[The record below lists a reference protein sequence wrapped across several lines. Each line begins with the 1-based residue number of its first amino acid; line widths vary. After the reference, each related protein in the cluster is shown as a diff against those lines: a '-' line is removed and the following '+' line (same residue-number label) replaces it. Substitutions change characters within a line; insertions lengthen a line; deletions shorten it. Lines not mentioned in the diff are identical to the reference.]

1 VRRDALKEEKR
12 ETMEGREALLER
24 KGKRE
29 KRESKR
35 REIFLQERC
44 YRQEEWDRIL
54 AATRL
59 SVKSPLFLSY
69 TSCHKEIKMST
80 DVADA
85 VRIWRRL
92 VT

>member
-44 YRQEEWDRIL
+44 YRQ
-54 AATRL
+54 
-59 SVKSPLFLSY
+59 
-69 TSCHKEIKMST
+69 
-80 DVADA
+80 
-85 VRIWRRL
+85 
-92 VT
+92 